1 MRLLAFDTST
11 DALSIAVSQATPGG
25 PVVQAFRGAGGAAAS
40 ATLIGAVM
48 DLLREANL
56 QLRDLDAI
64 CFGSGPGSFTGLRT
78 ACSVAQ
84 GLAYGA
90 DRPVLPVP
98 SLLALAQNARTQQGG
113 GASRGCITVMLDA
126 RMDQVYA
133 AIYAFVGSDWTCLQA
148 PCLLAPEDV
157 AAWSQRSV
165 DSQPQGFHA
174 SGAEGW
180 QAWAGNVFE
189 AYGERLAAPPSV
201 ACIPAAPDALAILQL
216 APAMVLAGACVAPE
230 QALPLYVRDKVA
242 KTTGERALEK
252 ADKAQRLA
260 GQLPAG
266 GAEPINA

>member
-1 MRLLAFDTST
+1 
-11 DALSIAVSQATPGG
+11 
-25 PVVQAFRGAGGAAAS
+25 
-40 ATLIGAVM
+40 
-48 DLLREANL
+48 
-56 QLRDLDAI
+56 
-64 CFGSGPGSFTGLRT
+64 LRT

-90 DRPVLPVP
+90 DRPVLPVS
-98 SLLALAQNARTQQGG
+98 SLLALAQNARTQQGDS
-113 GASRGCITVMLDA
+113 ARRGCITAMLDA

-133 AIYAFVGSDWTCLQA
+133 AIYAFVGSDWTCLQD

-165 DSQPQGFHA
+165 DSQPQGFDA
-174 SGAEGW
+174 LGAEVW

-201 ACIPAAPDALAILQL
+201 ACITAAPDALAILQL
-216 APAMVLAGACVAPE
+216 APTMVLAGACVAPE

-260 GQLPAG
+260 EQLAAG
-266 GAEPINA
+266 GAEPING